1 MAKNIDDLKQNASPV
16 RVSVVRP
23 VDVKNIKKDAGGME
37 TERDRIVI
45 DLSDMKPK
53 KEESPNITYKK
64 SLQDDILN
72 LDNPDSPMSKYI
84 ERKEKE
90 MDKMI
95 KKIDEHE
102 KLAKNDFIDEDGT
115 VYEDEDGETA
125 NIGVET
131 LMNEEDFGTEESG
144 ITVEDSTNFDDINLD
159 LDDLES
165 PKDEVDIEEENNEE
179 EEEEDMAEDFQEEV
193 EEQVEETKEEVNFP
207 AQAPNVDDIE
217 DLTKEKEEVVE
228 EDEHK
233 DDVDMDSELEE
244 LDKEEEVEPD
254 PTPKKKEAKKDT
266 SVIMSEDEIDIEMDT
281 AITEFKEL
289 NDEGEEIDEGSEEE
303 DEIEESEEDVL
314 KQLQKLATEKMKP
327 VSKVLDIRSF
337 TRAKKPTANLKALK
351 STNSTNVKV
360 ASWVLPEQNAIVRMK
375 EFLGSELETLRMN
388 SDSNDNF
395 YKLNTR
401 YKMIYDHIVS
411 AKPDSFEVWC
421 KTTPYAD
428 VDHYFFCAFI
438 ASFYGTNFIPIT
450 CENKECKN
458 KMHLTDNIP
467 VLAMVKFDNEE
478 SKEKFTELYKSTR
491 EKAGKLYT
499 TEVVPLSD
507 KVAIGFKEATIY
519 SLFEI
524 ASLDSKFKSKF
535 ANILDYFPYIDCVY
549 LIDQEKQE
557 LTPIGHKIYP
567 DNPRKTTMSKIVML
581 NRALETLTID
591 QFGPIKAYVNALISK
606 RSKIGF
612 HYIVPETNCPSCG
625 STIDETPIT
634 AEELVFTRYQ
644 LGALTSTSIS

>member
-1 MAKNIDDLKQNASPV
+1 MANIDDLKKNASPV

-23 VDVKNIKKDAGGME
+23 TDLKNIKKDAEGME
-37 TERDRIVI
+37 TERERIVI

-53 KEESPNITYKK
+53 KEEPNITYKK

-90 MDKMI
+90 MDKFI
-95 KKIDEHE
+95 KKIDEHD
-102 KLAKNDFIDEDGT
+102 KLAENQFIDDEGN

-125 NIGVET
+125 EIGVET
-131 LMNEEDFGTEESG
+131 LVNEEDFNKEG
-144 ITVEDSTNFDDINLD
+144 ISVEDATNFDNIDLD
-159 LDDLES
+159 LDDIKES
-165 PKDEVDIEEENNEE
+165 KEDFSLDENDNEE
-179 EEEEDMAEDFQEEV
+179 EEEIM
-193 EEQVEETKEEVNFP
+193 EETKEVVQEEPKMNF
-207 AQAPNVDDIE
+207 AVHSPNVDNVK
-217 DLTKEKEEVVE
+217 DLTKEVVE
-228 EDEHK
+228 EDEK
-233 DDVDMDSELEE
+233 KELNIDDIDMDAE
-244 LDKEEEVEPD
+244 LDSIENEGKEEEK
-254 PTPKKKEAKKDT
+254 PKKKEVKKDT
-266 SVIMSEDEIDIEMDT
+266 SVIMSEDEIDIEMDM
-281 AITEFKEL
+281 AVTEFKQL
-289 NDEGEEIDEGSEEE
+289 NDEGEEIDVADE
-303 DEIEESEEDVL
+303 DESEIEESEEDVL
-314 KQLQKLATEKMKP
+314 KELQKLATEKMKP

-351 STNSTNVKV
+351 STESTNVKV

-450 CENKECKN
+450 CDNKDCKN

-478 SKEKFTELYKSTR
+478 AKEKFTDLYKSTN

-507 KVAIGFKEATIY
+507 KIAVGFKEATIY

-549 LIDQEKQE
+549 LIDQEKRE
-557 LTPIGHKIYP
+557 LVPIGHKIYA

-581 NRALETLTID
+581 NKALETLTID

-612 HYIVPETNCPSCG
+612 HYIIPETNCPSCG
-625 STIDETPIT
+625 STIDEQTIS

-644 LGALTSTSIS
+644 LGALTSTSIN

>member
-1 MAKNIDDLKQNASPV
+1 MATIEDLKQNASPV

-23 VDVKNIKKDAGGME
+23 SDLKNLQKDEGIE
-37 TERDRIVI
+37 TEKRDRIVV
-45 DLSDMKPK
+45 DLTDMKPK

-84 ERKEKE
+84 ARKEKE
-90 MDKMI
+90 MDKML
-95 KKIDEHE
+95 KKIDEHD
-102 KLAKNDFIDEDGT
+102 KLVENQFIDDEGN
-115 VYEDEDGETA
+115 VYADDDGETA
-125 NIGVET
+125 EIGVET
-131 LMNEEDFGTEESG
+131 LVNEEDFNTEG
-144 ITVEDSTNFDDINLD
+144 ISVEDNTNFDNIDID
-159 LDDLES
+159 LDDIES
-165 PKDEVDIEEENNEE
+165 DQEDIEENNTEE
-179 EEEEDMAEDFQEEV
+179 EEEEMEENNTIQEEEV
-193 EEQVEETKEEVNFP
+193 KEEVNIP
-207 AQAPNVDDIE
+207 VHSPNVDNVE
-217 DLTKEKEEVVE
+217 DLTKEKENEEQE
-228 EDEHK
+228 EDNTT
-233 DDVDMDSELEE
+233 DDVDMDAELENIE
-244 LDKEEEVEPD
+244 NENKVEE
-254 PTPKKKEAKKDT
+254 KSKKEAKKDT
-266 SVIMSEDEIDIEMDT
+266 SVQLSEDEIDIEMDM
-281 AITEFKEL
+281 AVTEFAQL
-289 NDEGEEIDEGSEEE
+289 NDEGDPIDVSGE
-303 DEIEESEEDVL
+303 DETEIEESEEDIL
-314 KQLQKLATEKMKP
+314 KELQKLATEKMKP

-337 TRAKKPTANLKALK
+337 TRAKKPTANLKVLK
-351 STNSTNVKV
+351 STDSTNVKV

-388 SDSNDNF
+388 SDTNDSF

-450 CENKECKN
+450 CNNKECKN

-467 VLAMVKFDNEE
+467 VLAMVKFDDEE
-478 SKEKFTELYKSTR
+478 AKDKFTALYKSTN
-491 EKAGKLYT
+491 EKASKLYT

-507 KVAIGFKEATIY
+507 KIAVGFKEATIY
-519 SLFEI
+519 NLFEI
-524 ASLDSKFKSKF
+524 ASLDSKFKNKF

-549 LIDQEKQE
+549 LIDQEKRE
-557 LTPIGHKIYP
+557 LIPIGHKIYA
-567 DNPRKTTMSKIVML
+567 DNPRKTTMSKIVMM
-581 NRALETLTID
+581 NKALETLTID

-612 HYIVPETNCPSCG
+612 HYIIPETNCPNCG
-625 STIDETPIT
+625 STIDEQEIS

-644 LGALTSTSIS
+644 LGALTSTSIN